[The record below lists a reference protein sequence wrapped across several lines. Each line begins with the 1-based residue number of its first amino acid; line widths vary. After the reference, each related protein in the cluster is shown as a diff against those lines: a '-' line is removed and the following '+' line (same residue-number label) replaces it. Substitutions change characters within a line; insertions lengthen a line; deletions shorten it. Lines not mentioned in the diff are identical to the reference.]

1 MHKIADRLNRSRVL
15 GRLIAFVS
23 VRLAQHRGVPIL
35 LGIILVVLSW
45 LLHIIAALTSSATWQ
60 FIAFTTLHL
69 AIFVGLLGVLLAE
82 PLGKG

>member
-1 MHKIADRLNRSRVL
+1 MYKISDWLNRSKAV

-35 LGIILVVLSW
+35 AGVILVVISW
-45 LLHIIAALTSSATWQ
+45 ILHIIAASTASGVWQ
-60 FIAFTTLHL
+60 FIASTTLHL
-69 AIFVGLLGVLLAE
+69 AIFVGFLGILLAE